1 MPEQAVKTVLK
12 KTVRARAVE
21 LGERLFSARQIG
33 KRTSRACVDELSY
46 DDWDIT

>member
-12 KTVRARAVE
+12 KAVRAQAVE

-33 KRTSRACVDELSY
+33 KRTSCVYVDESSY
-46 DDWDIT
+46 DDSNTS